1 MLGFN
6 TEAKTVKELIEI
18 LSKLNP
24 EIRLFSRYGEDG
36 YEEGVFISQHTMHL
50 NKHTSNVDGPHEIYY
65 GSKEPVKVCTGII
78 IG

>member
-24 EIRLFSRYGEDG
+24 ETRLFSRYGEDG
-36 YEEGVFISQHTMHL
+36 YEEGVSISQHTIHL
-50 NKHTSNVDGPHEIYY
+50 NKHTSSLDGPHEIYY
-65 GSKEPVKVCTGII
+65 GSEEPVKVCTGII

>member
-1 MLGFN
+1 MLGCN

-24 EIRLFSRYGEDG
+24 ETKLFSRYGEDG
-36 YEEGVFISQHTMHL
+36 YEEGVSISQHTMHL
-50 NKHTSNVDGPHEIYY
+50 NKHTSSLDGPHEIYY
-65 GSKEPVKVCTGII
+65 SSEEPVKVCTGII

>member
-24 EIRLFSRYGEDG
+24 EIKLFSRYGE
-36 YEEGVFISQHTMHL
+36 EGVSISQHNMYL

>member
-6 TEAKTVKELIEI
+6 TEAKTVKRLIEI

-24 EIRLFSRYGEDG
+24 EIRLFSRYG
-36 YEEGVFISQHTMHL
+36 YEEGVSISQHTMHL

>member
-1 MLGFN
+1 MSKLD

-24 EIRLFSRYGEDG
+24 ETRLFSRYGEDG
-36 YEEGVFISQHTMHL
+36 YEEGVSISQHTMHL

>member
-24 EIRLFSRYGEDG
+24 ETRLFSSYGEDG
-36 YEEGVFISQHTMHL
+36 YEEGVSISQHTIHL
-50 NKHTSNVDGPHEIYY
+50 NKHTSSLDGPHEIYY
-65 GSKEPVKVCTGII
+65 GSEEPVKVCTGII
-78 IG
+78 IE

>member
-1 MLGFN
+1 MSEID

-24 EIRLFSRYGEDG
+24 EIKLFSRYGEDG
-36 YEEGVFISQHTMHL
+36 YEEGVSISQHTIHL
-50 NKHTSNVDGPHEIYY
+50 NRYTSNLDGSHEIYY
-65 GSKEPVKVCTGII
+65 GSEEPVKVCTGII

>member
-18 LSKLNP
+18 LSKLNL

-36 YEEGVFISQHTMHL
+36 YEEGVSISQHTMHL

>member
-1 MLGFN
+1 MSKLD

-24 EIRLFSRYGEDG
+24 ETRLFSRYGEDG
-36 YEEGVFISQHTMHL
+36 YEEGVSISQHTMHL
-50 NKHTSNVDGPHEIYY
+50 NRYTSKVDGPHEIYY
-65 GSKEPVKVCTGII
+65 GSKELVKVCTGII